1 MAGHVVYG
9 WPPKLKS
16 NIDSLVS
23 GISNLN
29 KEVLNH
35 SVKIYHSHT
44 RLAMIIY
51 IFALAIFMPSSSLAK
66 NLVGYSYQNQ
76 KIAGGEDAEQGQFPY
91 QVW

>member
-1 MAGHVVYG
+1 MYL
-9 WPPKLKS
+9 PKLQS

-44 RLAMIIY
+44 RLAMIRIY
-51 IFALAIFMPSSSLAK
+51 IIALAIFMPSSSLAK
-66 NLVGYSYQNQ
+66 NLVGYSNQNQ
-76 KIAGGEDAEQGQFPY
+76 KIAGGEDAKQGQFPY